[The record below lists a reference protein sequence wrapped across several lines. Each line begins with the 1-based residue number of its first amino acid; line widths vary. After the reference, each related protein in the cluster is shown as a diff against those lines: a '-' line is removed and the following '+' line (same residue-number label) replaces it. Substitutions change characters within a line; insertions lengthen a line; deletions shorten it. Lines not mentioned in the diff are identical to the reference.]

1 MFAPF
6 SSFSRPPIPDF
17 NQDFV
22 NGPIWAD
29 ALHRMH
35 YVERDGLGELQQQV
49 HQQLGEQWRMLQQLS
64 QWVQDSSSQLC
75 LLAMSL
81 QAPSSFPS
89 FPSSFSSSGSSTTVH
104 PDESPPHMRSVH
116 QMRPVNQT
124 NQMGHVNLMNQGN
137 LMSQP
142 NQQSPTHHMRQPVRF
157 NPQTS
162 PTSAQSAPYAP
173 NQTIALRARVAEAA
187 AAAKATG
194 GLSELDELPPNKKRG
209 AALPIREILKAAE
222 PVRHLDIST
231 ESVCQLDVLPEPVHH
246 LNTPTEPVRQLN
258 VLPEPVR
265 QLNIPTEPVHQL
277 NIPTEPVRQLN
288 VLPEPVMQGRNQPC
302 AEESSSQYR
311 AERNEQHVLE
321 ISTVSESGKQ
331 NMPVESSKVHVA
343 LEPQPIASRPPTA
356 PAQATNIPTPP
367 PLPPLGDL
375 SATRPAVQHNVH
387 EQRQTKDKDA
397 EHSTNSKH
405 KFGVA
410 SATCP
415 ACSGLQ
421 QRAAQD
427 SSPAPGSAKSVLQL
441 ARMFDQTGI
450 KK

>member
-104 PDESPPHMRSVH
+104 PDESPPHMRS
-116 QMRPVNQT
+116 
-124 NQMGHVNLMNQGN
+124 
-137 LMSQP
+137 
-142 NQQSPTHHMRQPVRF
+142 SPTHHMRQPVRF

-231 ESVCQLDVLPEPVHH
+231 ES
-246 LNTPTEPVRQLN
+246 
-258 VLPEPVR
+258 
-265 QLNIPTEPVHQL
+265 
-277 NIPTEPVRQLN
+277 
-288 VLPEPVMQGRNQPC
+288 PVMQGRNQPC

-311 AERNEQHVLE
+311 AERNEQHVPE

-331 NMPVESSKVHVA
+331 DMPVESSKVHVA

>member
-104 PDESPPHMRSVH
+104 PDESPP

-124 NQMGHVNLMNQGN
+124 NQMGHVNLMNQAH
-137 LMSQP
+137 LMNQA

-162 PTSAQSAPYAP
+162 PIPAQSATCAP

-187 AAAKATG
+187 AAVKVTD
-194 GLSELDELPPNKKRG
+194 GLSELDESPNKKRG
-209 AALPIREILKAAE
+209 AALPIREILKATE
-222 PVRHLDIST
+222 PVRHLDILT
-231 ESVCQLDVLPEPVHH
+231 EPVCPLAILTEPVHH
-246 LNTPTEPVRQLN
+246 LDVP
-258 VLPEPVR
+258 
-265 QLNIPTEPVHQL
+265 
-277 NIPTEPVRQLN
+277 
-288 VLPEPVMQGRNQPC
+288 
-302 AEESSSQYR
+302 
-311 AERNEQHVLE
+311 
-321 ISTVSESGKQ
+321 
-331 NMPVESSKVHVA
+331 
-343 LEPQPIASRPPTA
+343 
-356 PAQATNIPTPP
+356 
-367 PLPPLGDL
+367 
-375 SATRPAVQHNVH
+375 
-387 EQRQTKDKDA
+387 
-397 EHSTNSKH
+397 
-405 KFGVA
+405 
-410 SATCP
+410 
-415 ACSGLQ
+415 
-421 QRAAQD
+421 
-427 SSPAPGSAKSVLQL
+427 AKSVRHMDVL
-441 ARMFDQTGI
+441 AEPIIQGRKQPFTEKLSSPSKFAFGRVARISAAALTLAIVTLNAYMVASVIPLDSPSMYVALCAVVIVYVLVLSYTAAFPLRCAWSRRMVVDRAPPAIRWLFGRAALAVDVGAST
-450 KK
+450 

>member
-1 MFAPF
+1 
-6 SSFSRPPIPDF
+6 
-17 NQDFV
+17 
-22 NGPIWAD
+22 
-29 ALHRMH
+29 
-35 YVERDGLGELQQQV
+35 
-49 HQQLGEQWRMLQQLS
+49 
-64 QWVQDSSSQLC
+64 
-75 LLAMSL
+75 
-81 QAPSSFPS
+81 
-89 FPSSFSSSGSSTTVH
+89 
-104 PDESPPHMRSVH
+104 
-116 QMRPVNQT
+116 
-124 NQMGHVNLMNQGN
+124 
-137 LMSQP
+137 
-142 NQQSPTHHMRQPVRF
+142 
-157 NPQTS
+157 
-162 PTSAQSAPYAP
+162 
-173 NQTIALRARVAEAA
+173 
-187 AAAKATG
+187 
-194 GLSELDELPPNKKRG
+194 
-209 AALPIREILKAAE
+209 
-222 PVRHLDIST
+222 
-231 ESVCQLDVLPEPVHH
+231 
-246 LNTPTEPVRQLN
+246 
-258 VLPEPVR
+258 
-265 QLNIPTEPVHQL
+265 
-277 NIPTEPVRQLN
+277 
-288 VLPEPVMQGRNQPC
+288 GRNQPC

>member
-104 PDESPPHMRSVH
+104 PDESPPHMRS
-116 QMRPVNQT
+116 
-124 NQMGHVNLMNQGN
+124 
-137 LMSQP
+137 
-142 NQQSPTHHMRQPVRF
+142 SPTHHMRQPVRF

-231 ESVCQLDVLPEPVHH
+231 ES
-246 LNTPTEPVRQLN
+246 
-258 VLPEPVR
+258 
-265 QLNIPTEPVHQL
+265 
-277 NIPTEPVRQLN
+277 
-288 VLPEPVMQGRNQPC
+288 
-302 AEESSSQYR
+302 
-311 AERNEQHVLE
+311 
-321 ISTVSESGKQ
+321 
-331 NMPVESSKVHVA
+331 
-343 LEPQPIASRPPTA
+343 
-356 PAQATNIPTPP
+356 
-367 PLPPLGDL
+367 
-375 SATRPAVQHNVH
+375 
-387 EQRQTKDKDA
+387 
-397 EHSTNSKH
+397 
-405 KFGVA
+405 
-410 SATCP
+410 
-415 ACSGLQ
+415 
-421 QRAAQD
+421 
-427 SSPAPGSAKSVLQL
+427 
-441 ARMFDQTGI
+441 
-450 KK
+450 

>member
-104 PDESPPHMRSVH
+104 PDEPPPHMRSAH

-124 NQMGHVNLMNQGN
+124 NQMGHVNLMSQAH

-162 PTSAQSAPYAP
+162 PISAQSASCAP

-187 AAAKATG
+187 AAVKATDCS
-194 GLSELDELPPNKKRG
+194 SELDELPPNKKRG

-222 PVRHLDIST
+222 PVRNLDIST
-231 ESVCQLDVLPEPVHH
+231 ESVCQLGVLAEPARNLDILTEPVHH
-246 LNTPTEPVRQLN
+246 L
-258 VLPEPVR
+258 
-265 QLNIPTEPVHQL
+265 H
-277 NIPTEPVRQLN
+277 IPTEPVRQLD
-288 VLPEPVMQGRNQPC
+288 VFPEPVRQLDVFPEPVMQDRNQPS
-302 AEESSSQYR
+302 AEKSNSQYC
-311 AERNEQHVLE
+311 AERNEQHVPE
-321 ISTVSESGKQ
+321 IRTVSESGKR
-331 NMPVESSKVHVA
+331 NMPVENSKVHVA
-343 LEPQPIASRPPTA
+343 LEPQYIASKPPTA
-356 PAQATNIPTPP
+356 PAQTTNIPTPP

-375 SATRPAVQHNVH
+375 PATRPAVQHNAH
-387 EQRQTKDKDA
+387 EQRQAKDKDTG
-397 EHSTNSKH
+397 HNTNAKH

-421 QRAAQD
+421 QRTAQD
-427 SSPAPGSAKSVLQL
+427 SEPAPGSAKSVLQL
-441 ARMFDQTGI
+441 ARMFDQTGL
-450 KK
+450 KR

>member
-104 PDESPPHMRSVH
+104 PDESPPHMRS
-116 QMRPVNQT
+116 
-124 NQMGHVNLMNQGN
+124 
-137 LMSQP
+137 
-142 NQQSPTHHMRQPVRF
+142 
-157 NPQTS
+157 
-162 PTSAQSAPYAP
+162 
-173 NQTIALRARVAEAA
+173 TIALRARVAEAA

-231 ESVCQLDVLPEPVHH
+231 ESVWP
-246 LNTPTEPVRQLN
+246 
-258 VLPEPVR
+258 
-265 QLNIPTEPVHQL
+265 
-277 NIPTEPVRQLN
+277 
-288 VLPEPVMQGRNQPC
+288 
-302 AEESSSQYR
+302 
-311 AERNEQHVLE
+311 
-321 ISTVSESGKQ
+321 
-331 NMPVESSKVHVA
+331 
-343 LEPQPIASRPPTA
+343 
-356 PAQATNIPTPP
+356 
-367 PLPPLGDL
+367 
-375 SATRPAVQHNVH
+375 
-387 EQRQTKDKDA
+387 
-397 EHSTNSKH
+397 
-405 KFGVA
+405 
-410 SATCP
+410 
-415 ACSGLQ
+415 
-421 QRAAQD
+421 
-427 SSPAPGSAKSVLQL
+427 
-441 ARMFDQTGI
+441 
-450 KK
+450 